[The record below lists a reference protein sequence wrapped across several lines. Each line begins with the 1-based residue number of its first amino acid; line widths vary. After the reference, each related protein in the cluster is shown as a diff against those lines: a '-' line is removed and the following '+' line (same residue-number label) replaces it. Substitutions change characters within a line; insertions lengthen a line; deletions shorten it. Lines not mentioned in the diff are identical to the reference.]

1 MGRYR
6 KQSDRVKTVQDAIYA
21 ITEPEFL
28 DGFSVESPSRR
39 RLSQD
44 THIDHLNTA
53 SFNLSTITK
62 QSLFETMPPV
72 LILHLK
78 RFVYDSESNSISK
91 LQKHLEYDTQLTL
104 DSQKLFSSVG
114 KRQLGPCTYR
124 LFAVIYHHGRS
135 VAGGHYTA
143 DVCLNPNFKS
153 ESNDSPPNS
162 KATNAG
168 KEEPPIW
175 VQMDDA
181 LMQKVSVADVLSPK
195 KDREAYLLFYARESQ
210 ENIA

>member
-1 MGRYR
+1 VLKGCR
-6 KQSDRVKTVQDAIYA
+6 KQSDKVKSVQDAVYA

-28 DGFSVESPSRR
+28 DGFSVDSHSRR
-39 RLSQD
+39 RSSQD
-44 THIDHLNTA
+44 TPIDHLNTA
-53 SFNLSTITK
+53 SFTLSTTTK

-78 RFVYDSESNSISK
+78 RFVYDPQSNSISK
-91 LQKHLEYDTQLTL
+91 LQKYLEYDTSLDL

-114 KRQLGPCTYR
+114 KRQLGHCTYK

-153 ESNDSPPNS
+153 QPTDSQSTQERN
-162 KATNAG
+162 G
-168 KEEPPIW
+168 EGEEQPIW

-181 LMQKVSVADVLSPK
+181 LMQKVSVADVLAPK
-195 KDREAYLLFYARESQ
+195 KDREAYLLFYARET
-210 ENIA
+210 